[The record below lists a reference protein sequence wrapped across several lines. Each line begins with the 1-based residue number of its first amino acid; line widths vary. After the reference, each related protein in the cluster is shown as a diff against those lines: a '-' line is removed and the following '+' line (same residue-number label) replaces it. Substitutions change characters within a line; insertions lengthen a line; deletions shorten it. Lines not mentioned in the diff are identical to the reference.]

1 MASWFELINEEIYH
15 SYFCNVFACFA
26 LREEI
31 KRKYII
37 CLCSSQT
44 SKEEIIRWDEGKKWQ
59 IRMEGLRNKLKEK
72 EKEADALSKQ
82 LNTLKEFYT
91 K

>member
-1 MASWFELINEEIYH
+1 MEG
-15 SYFCNVFACFA
+15 
-26 LREEI
+26 
-31 KRKYII
+31 KYVT

-59 IRMEGLRNKLKEK
+59 IKLEGLRNKLHEK
-72 EKEADALSKQ
+72 EKEAEALSKQ
-82 LNTLKEFYT
+82 LNTLKEIHT

>member
-1 MASWFELINEEIYH
+1 M
-15 SYFCNVFACFA
+15 FAFFA

-31 KRKYII
+31 KGKYKTY
-37 CLCSSQT
+37 LCSSQS

-59 IRMEGLRNKLKEK
+59 IKMEGLRNKLREK

-82 LNTLKEFYT
+82 LNTLKEIYT

>member
-1 MASWFELINEEIYH
+1 MAS
-15 SYFCNVFACFA
+15 FA

-31 KRKYII
+31 KGKYII
-37 CLCSSQT
+37 YLCSSQT

-59 IRMEGLRNKLKEK
+59 IKMEGLQNKLREK

-82 LNTLKEFYT
+82 LNTLKEIYT